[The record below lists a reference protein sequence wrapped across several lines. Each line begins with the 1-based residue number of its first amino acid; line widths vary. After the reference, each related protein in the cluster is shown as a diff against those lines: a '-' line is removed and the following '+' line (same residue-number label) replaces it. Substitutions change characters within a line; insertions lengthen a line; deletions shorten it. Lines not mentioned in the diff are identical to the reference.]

1 MFRARC
7 LKLSLIDSILLFG
20 HLNLA
25 PVVSSLRHGCVDR
38 RQRFVD
44 ESQLIGQRQRTAKRQ
59 ADYALQVQA
68 GLFRI
73 SLGLRQT
80 DLLLS
85 QARLSASNIDSS
97 GDARVA
103 LILSELQECLGQLD
117 VRLCG
122 NYRTIST

>member
-20 HLNLA
+20 YLNLA
-25 PVVSSLRHGCVDR
+25 SIVSSLRHGGVDR

-68 GLFRI
+68 CLFRI

-85 QARLSASNIDSS
+85 QSCLSARDVDSS
-97 GDARVA
+97 GEARVA
-103 LILSELQECLGQLD
+103 LILSEFQ
-117 VRLCG
+117 
-122 NYRTIST
+122 